1 LNVIELL
8 LFYFLAVVI
17 YRRVQTH
24 YIVEKINLGMKQL
37 LFIIGVILI
46 VAACSSQK
54 RVVKKENN
62 ADIEITADST
72 EYGLETFDSKFKT
85 WFQMHGT
92 PANYRS
98 LQYYEA
104 WNRQYVSAWNQKAR
118 RGRTGSFF
126 EPITG
131 YDLNVD
137 YDFELNHELFY
148 YFQYVEQVLKIQI
161 IPGGGPKAVIF

>member
-1 LNVIELL
+1 
-8 LFYFLAVVI
+8 
-17 YRRVQTH
+17 
-24 YIVEKINLGMKQL
+24 MKQL
-37 LFIIGVILI
+37 LFIVGVILI
-46 VAACSSQK
+46 VAGCSSQ
-54 RVVKKENN
+54 RSAVKIAKN
-62 ADIEITADST
+62 ADIEITTDST

-104 WNRQYVSAWNQKAR
+104 WNRQYVTDWNKKAKSR
-118 RGRTGSFF
+118 RAGSFF

-131 YDLNVD
+131 YDSNVD

-161 IPGGGPKAVIF
+161 IPGGGPKAVVY

>member
-1 LNVIELL
+1 
-8 LFYFLAVVI
+8 
-17 YRRVQTH
+17 
-24 YIVEKINLGMKQL
+24 MKQL
-37 LFIIGVILI
+37 LFIIVVIFI
-46 VAACSSQK
+46 VAACSSQ
-54 RVVKKENN
+54 RGAIKKGEN
-62 ADIEITADST
+62 ADIEITADSI

-92 PANYRS
+92 PTNHRS

-104 WNRQYVSAWNQKAR
+104 WNRQYVSAWNDKAKR
-118 RGRTGSFF
+118 ERAGSFF

-148 YFQYVEQVLKIQI
+148 YFQYVEQVLKIEI
-161 IPGGGPKAVIF
+161 IPGGGPKAVLGQL